1 MSRSVVFRR
10 VAKLELEDAIAWYEE
25 REEGLGTK
33 FRLAITEQLERIATS
48 PDQFAYVRGQI
59 RRAVLRRFPYS
70 IYFLSE
76 TDRLVVLAIFHAK
89 RSPQRL
95 EPRFYSA

>member
-10 VAKLELEDAIAWYEE
+10 VAKLELYDAISWYDE
-25 REEGLGTK
+25 REEGLGHR
-33 FRLAITEQLERIATS
+33 FRLAISQQLERVAES
-48 PDQFAYVRGQI
+48 PDQFAYIREPV

-76 TDRLVVLAIFHAK
+76 TDRVVVLAIFHVK

-95 EPRFYSA
+95 EGRC

>member
-1 MSRSVVFRR
+1 MPRAVVFRR
-10 VAKLELEDAIAWYEE
+10 VARLEFEDAIAWYEE

-33 FRLAITEQLERIATS
+33 FRLAIAQQLEKVATS
-48 PDQFAYVRGQI
+48 PDHFAYVRGPI

-76 TDRLVVLAIFHAK
+76 TDRVVVVAIFHAK

-95 EPRFYSA
+95 EARF